1 MTKIVRNRKQ
11 TGINHIVDIL
21 TEIISPIHDKKHPID
36 AVVKACYHG
45 FVEGIEENKSSDFIK
60 KCVTIGFE

>member
-45 FVEGIEENKSSDFIK
+45 KYLEILKRTRQF
-60 KCVTIGFE
+60 T